1 MRLAVPTA
9 IAVMLAGSGWSAPAR
24 ASDWGCQV
32 LLCLSNPG
40 GPTQYAAC
48 VPPITKLWDQ
58 LATGH
63 PFPSCAEG
71 GVSATKI
78 HGKRG
83 SRNYSVTMTYSDGS
97 QQSYSLADISSIAQ
111 PGAGAPQHGGAD
123 QP

>member
-1 MRLAVPTA
+1 MRVAVPAA
-9 IAVMLAGSGWSAPAR
+9 IAIMVAGSGWVAPAA

-48 VPPITKLWDQ
+48 VPPITKLWNQ

-63 PFPSCAEG
+63 GFPACTEG
-71 GVSATKI
+71 GVSATKT

-83 SRNYSVTMTYSDGS
+83 SSSYRVTMTYTDGS
-97 QQSYSLADISSIAQ
+97 QQNYSLAGISSAPLLGNGGVQ
-111 PGAGAPQHGGAD
+111 AGGVDLP
-123 QP
+123 